1 MFSSIVVPTRVMD
14 MHPEWASCTPL
25 TAGGLWDPPIT
36 LHPGVMLVPTTSI
49 PTTTQLLSA
58 VPRTSLAV
66 PAATQTSS
74 LSLRPKVVAASA
86 SPQRGDYGP
95 LATMVFPPPIL
106 GQPNHVPIIM
116 EPNQPPGQDAFVS
129 PQVTP
134 IQSTNLLGFASDIER
149 TALEE
154 YVALTPPPRLL
165 VFTLDGE
172 AVTANTASQFVIG
185 TQTLVPGGS
194 IIIGATTISLNI
206 GLSRVII
213 DATSTISLRQ
223 ILQTTRLSEA
233 GEVHI
238 KTYVT
243 VIMGGTTVTRAN
255 GRTSIVGGTT
265 TTIPAAANEEELYT
279 VIIDGYTTTLGDG
292 RVSIIGGS
300 TTVAPAVIAQN
311 EINVTLTIGGLTLK
325 LPGGSTTV
333 VGGKKTVIPLVL
345 SPGTASI
352 TLAFGGHTST
362 LPDGRVTVHGATTT
376 VIAAPEMLGGMATT
390 TVTFAHASSGQES
403 LTFDRISTTQGF
415 GRNDGSEQGTNYA
428 NGDAKLGVTWV
439 HFLFTVFSV
448 SYFALGIWS
457 W

>member
-1 MFSSIVVPTRVMD
+1 MD

-36 LHPGVMLVPTTSI
+36 LHPGVMLVPTTLV
-49 PTTTQLLSA
+49 PTPTQMLSA
-58 VPRTSLAV
+58 MPRKSPAV
-66 PAATQTSS
+66 PAATQTRS
-74 LSLRPKVVAASA
+74 LSLQPGAVTASS

-95 LATMVFPPPIL
+95 LATMAFPPPVL
-106 GQPNHVPIIM
+106 VQPNQVPIIV
-116 EPNQPPGQDAFVS
+116 EPNQPPRQDTFVS

-134 IQSTNLLGFASDIER
+134 IQSTHLPGFVSDPER
-149 TALEE
+149 TGLEK
-154 YVALTPPPRLL
+154 YVAQTPPPRLL

-194 IIIGATTISLNI
+194 IIIDATTISLDI

-243 VIMGGTTVTRAN
+243 VITGGTTVTHAN

-265 TTIPAAANEEELYT
+265 TTIPAAANEEELYA
-279 VIIDGYTTTLGDG
+279 VVIDGSTTTLGDG

-300 TTVAPAVIAQN
+300 TIVAPAVIAQN
-311 EINVTLTIGGLTLK
+311 EINVTLTIGGLTFK

-333 VGGKKTVIPLVL
+333 VGGKKTIIPLVL
-345 SPGTASI
+345 SPDTAGI
-352 TLAFGGHTST
+352 TLAFGGHTAT
-362 LPDGRVTVHGATTT
+362 LPDGRVTVNGAITT
-376 VIAAPEMLGGMATT
+376 VIAAPEVLGGMATT
-390 TVTFAHASSGQES
+390 TGTSAHASSGQES
-403 LTFDRISTTQGF
+403 LGFNRMSTTHGLE
-415 GRNDGSEQGTNYA
+415 RNDGSEQGTNYA

-439 HFLFTVFSV
+439 HFLFTVLSV
-448 SYFALGIWS
+448 SYFAFGIWL